1 MSRQNGS
8 QAWMQNLGLQDGF
21 TPGAGMRGPGFG
33 GGAAPATTAL
43 PSSLANLISQQGQG
57 LMGGAPSGGGAGTM
71 GGINMAALQTP
82 QTGTVASNPNFPV
95 LDFRMQPT
103 YADGGQV
110 GPQGMPMMGGQPMQG
125 GMPPMQGGM
134 QGGMPGGQ
142 PQVPTN
148 RGAPTMSFDQLEGA
162 IQDMYMNNPQAIQQ
176 MRQVIM
182 EAIQSGQ
189 MTPEQLNTAVQL
201 ATAAAQNPQ
210 LYPRLRQLAIQRG
223 LATEEDLPQ
232 EYDQGIVFA
241 LLMAGAAV
249 QEELKSGGGAG
260 APPQMLANGG
270 RVQTFNDTYRP
281 GYAMGGDIPEE
292 LSPTGDRTG
301 RADDIPIRVSV
312 GEYIIPKHIVDK
324 KGTEFFDMLL
334 DKYKLEDT
342 KSSKA
347 KA

>member
-1 MSRQNGS
+1 
-8 QAWMQNLGLQDGF
+8 
-21 TPGAGMRGPGFG
+21 
-33 GGAAPATTAL
+33 
-43 PSSLANLISQQGQG
+43 
-57 LMGGAPSGGGAGTM
+57 
-71 GGINMAALQTP
+71 
-82 QTGTVASNPNFPV
+82 
-95 LDFRMQPT
+95 
-103 YADGGQV
+103 
-110 GPQGMPMMGGQPMQG
+110 
-125 GMPPMQGGM
+125 
-134 QGGMPGGQ
+134 
-142 PQVPTN
+142 
-148 RGAPTMSFDQLEGA
+148 
-162 IQDMYMNNPQAIQQ
+162 MNNPQAIQQ

-281 GYAMGGDIPEE
+281 GFAMGGDIPEE

-301 RADDIPIRVSV
+301 RADDIPIRVSG